1 LLFTAALSLGAGILF
16 GLLPAAGLA
25 SRDLNGI
32 LVDNGRSATG
42 SRKARHVQNILVV
55 AEIALAGVLTIG
67 AGLLMRS
74 FGHLLDAEAGF
85 NPQHLLSL
93 ELSLPSASYP
103 NPAKRTQF
111 VRQVLDA
118 IRAQPGIVSAGV
130 TSRLPLNSG
139 NSTRWL
145 TIRGRVHSS
154 SDDGTVEYSVVSPDY
169 FPSLGTPLLKGRAF
183 TDRDDTSSAVLINEA
198 AARRFW
204 PGRDPIGSEVQ
215 AGACSQGGQWCQV
228 VGVVSNI
235 RQHNL
240 AQPAAPA
247 LYVPYAR
254 DPWPFMAFVVHVRN
268 EPLRAASSIESA
280 IHTVNKSQPVFHVRA
295 MREVVSQSLATR
307 RFRMIL
313 LGLFGALAL
322 ALASVGIYGVM
333 AYAVAQR
340 SSEIGIR
347 MALGAQR
354 SEILKLVLG
363 AGLRLAVAGVLAGAL
378 LSIALN
384 RFLRSALYGVTTSDG
399 MTFAAAS
406 CLLMIVAILASYL
419 PARRAVSIDPVA
431 ALRVE

>member
-1 LLFTAALSLGAGILF
+1 MLFTAALSLGAGILF

-32 LVDNGRSATG
+32 LIDNGRSATG

-74 FGHLLDAEAGF
+74 FGYLLDTEAGF

-93 ELSLPSASYP
+93 ELSLSPASYP
-103 NPAKRTQF
+103 DPAKRTQF

-118 IRAQPGIVSAGV
+118 IRAQPGIVSAAV
-130 TSRLPLNSG
+130 TSRLPLNPG
-139 NSTRWL
+139 NSTRGL
-145 TIRGRVHSS
+145 TIRGRAHSS
-154 SDDGTVEYSVVSPDY
+154 SDDVSVDYSVVSPDY
-169 FPSLGTPLLKGRAF
+169 FPSLDARLLKGRGF

-204 PGRDPIGSEVQ
+204 PGQDPIGAAVR
-215 AGACSQGGQWCQV
+215 AGACGRGEQWCQV

-240 AQPAAPA
+240 AQAAAPA

-254 DPWPFMAFVVHVRN
+254 DPWPFMAFVVRVRN
-268 EPLRAASSIESA
+268 EPLRAASGIESA

-307 RFRMIL
+307 RFRMVL

-347 MALGAQR
+347 MALGA
-354 SEILKLVLG
+354 
-363 AGLRLAVAGVLAGAL
+363 
-378 LSIALN
+378 
-384 RFLRSALYGVTTSDG
+384 RSAAKS
-399 MTFAAAS
+399 
-406 CLLMIVAILASYL
+406 
-419 PARRAVSIDPVA
+419 
-431 ALRVE
+431 